1 MSRLQDSARQIV
13 RSNETIAD
21 SFYQRKTGARQMLP
35 NVMKQLVLLTELMVQ
50 DNKITSDPEFAQ
62 KMSAWNRKFTML
74 SEAVQGDDD
83 ILIADILH
91 HEIDSCLEGWII

>member
-35 NVMKQLVLLTELMVQ
+35 NVLKQLVLLTELLVQ
-50 DNKITSDPEFAQ
+50 DGKIASDPEFPQ
-62 KMSAWNRKFTML
+62 KMKTWNEKFTML
-74 SEAVQGDDD
+74 SEAIQGDDD

-91 HEIDSCLEGWII
+91 HEIDSYLEGWVI